1 MLIIGSTPSHD
12 VSSIMKGLLEGAA
25 FKPYLEF
32 IESFDIR
39 SVETAA
45 ELVKKWCSLYSHHA

>member
-1 MLIIGSTPSHD
+1 ME
-12 VSSIMKGLLEGAA
+12 GLFEGPA

-32 IESFDIR
+32 IKSFDIR

-45 ELVKKWCSLYSHHA
+45 ELVQKWCSLYSHHA

>member
-1 MLIIGSTPSHD
+1 
-12 VSSIMKGLLEGAA
+12 MKGLLEGAA